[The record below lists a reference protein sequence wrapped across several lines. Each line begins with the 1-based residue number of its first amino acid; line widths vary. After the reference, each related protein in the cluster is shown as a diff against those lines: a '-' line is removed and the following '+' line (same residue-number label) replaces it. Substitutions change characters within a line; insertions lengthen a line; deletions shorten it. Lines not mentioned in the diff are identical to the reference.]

1 MINEHLV
8 YRQCNTHFGF
18 SFSLVILSAL
28 KKRAHHSTGISNS
41 TGKRKLEAQCEET
54 PSKKRKKCQSTGP
67 TPNREET
74 QFVQECANM
83 HSNHSMQVESPNAYV
98 PQAVHLGLPEYRYL
112 WNRIRESLAVAKSQ
126 DKKIFYGHL
135 KRYISKQSDQNNGR
149 VLLSVVEKVRDLVNE
164 FETTMKEFENNEND
178 YDDIRLY
185 RGWIKGLI
193 GEADEK
199 FPLPE

>member
-1 MINEHLV
+1 MQYSFWFLV
-8 YRQCNTHFGF
+8 F
-18 SFSLVILSAL
+18 LVILYAL
-28 KKRAHHSTGISNS
+28 KKRARDSNS

-74 QFVQECANM
+74 QFVQECANL

-164 FETTMKEFENNEND
+164 FETTMKEFDNNENV